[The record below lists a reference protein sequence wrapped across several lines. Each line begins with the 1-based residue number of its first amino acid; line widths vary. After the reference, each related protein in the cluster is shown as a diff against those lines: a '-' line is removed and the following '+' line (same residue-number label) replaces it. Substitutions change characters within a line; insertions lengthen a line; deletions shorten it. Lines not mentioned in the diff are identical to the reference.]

1 MAESKGLILGVGCK
15 ARAGKDTFGKY
26 LRDVFLSQ
34 YNREFKTTAFAHRL
48 KQMCLEHFNLSREQL
63 WGNDKESVDKRYTK
77 PFVNGSKWEKEQL
90 FKYCID
96 NDLDDMYWTPREIMQ
111 ELGSFYRRVD
121 HNFWVRKLDENWK
134 YNNCPDTI
142 ITDVRH
148 INECEY
154 VKEHGILIKIV
165 RDDAADI
172 HGMTH
177 ESETALDGKSDDYFD
192 IVINNNGTLDDLQIA
207 AYNAAK
213 VIIKLEQIKEGRQY
227 NGR

>member
-1 MAESKGLILGVGCK
+1 MAESKGLILGVVGK
-15 ARAGKDTFGKY
+15 ARVGKDTFGKY

-48 KQMCLEHFNLSREQL
+48 KQMCLEHFNLNREQL
-63 WGNDKESVDKRYTK
+63 WGDSKEIPTK
-77 PFVNGSKWEKEQL
+77 FNKPNSITNIMGST
-90 FKYCID
+90 
-96 NDLDDMYWTPREIMQ
+96 DLDINNWTPREIMQ

-213 VIIKLEQIKEGRQY
+213 VIITLEQIKEGRQY

>member
-1 MAESKGLILGVGCK
+1 MAESKGLILGVVGK
-15 ARAGKDTFGKY
+15 ARVGKDTFGSY
-26 LRDVFLSQ
+26 LGAELWLE
-34 YNREFKTTAFAHRL
+34 YGREFKTTAFAHRL
-48 KQMCLEHFNLSREQL
+48 KQICLEHFNLSREQL
-63 WGNDKESVDKRYTK
+63 WGDDKEIPDKRYFRPIQTLAC
-77 PFVNGSKWEKEQL
+77 GLGQSKLPES
-90 FKYCID
+90 
-96 NDLDDMYWTPREIMQ
+96 YWTPREIMQ

-165 RDDAADI
+165 KDDAADI

-177 ESETALDGKSDDYFD
+177 ESEISLDGKSDDYFD